1 VAANA
6 TTRNTL
12 HAQIGN
18 WGMHNRSVP
27 TSEQALDV
35 LRQAAARGAAYDLV
49 IIDSALGGSD
59 SMDLARSVK
68 GNPEVASA
76 RLVMLMPVGRH
87 GDARDARQA
96 GITMCLSKPVRQSAL
111 FDCLVS
117 VMAGTGE
124 PNPDAAEKASAAA
137 VRRRQG
143 GRLLLAEDN
152 PVNQEVA
159 LGILK
164 IERYEV
170 TVANNGAEALEL
182 YSRAKFDLVLMD
194 CHMPH
199 MDGFEATRKIRE
211 IEKHS
216 NLKRVPIIALTA
228 NAMQQD
234 REECLNAGMD
244 DHLSKPYSRMQMRAM
259 LERWLPEHDAS
270 EAPAAPPSAGVLEAP
285 VPASLLDQAAL
296 DALRELET
304 AGNPNLVSRLID
316 KYLSNAPV
324 LLRQMVHGLEIED
337 ASEIERAAHTLKST
351 SANLGARD
359 LAVLCKTLQ
368 DSTHSGSTAEA
379 PELIAQIE
387 AAYRDVQDALRAE
400 KSAGRTESVTA

>member
-1 VAANA
+1 
-6 TTRNTL
+6 
-12 HAQIGN
+12 
-18 WGMHNRSVP
+18 
-27 TSEQALDV
+27 
-35 LRQAAARGAAYDLV
+35 
-49 IIDSALGGSD
+49 
-59 SMDLARSVK
+59 
-68 GNPEVASA
+68 
-76 RLVMLMPVGRH
+76 
-87 GDARDARQA
+87 
-96 GITMCLSKPVRQSAL
+96 
-111 FDCLVS
+111 
-117 VMAGTGE
+117 
-124 PNPDAAEKASAAA
+124 
-137 VRRRQG
+137 
-143 GRLLLAEDN
+143 
-152 PVNQEVA
+152 
-159 LGILK
+159 
-164 IERYEV
+164 
-170 TVANNGAEALEL
+170 
-182 YSRAKFDLVLMD
+182 FDLVLMD

-244 DHLSKPYSRMQMRAM
+244 DHLSKPYSRMQMRTM